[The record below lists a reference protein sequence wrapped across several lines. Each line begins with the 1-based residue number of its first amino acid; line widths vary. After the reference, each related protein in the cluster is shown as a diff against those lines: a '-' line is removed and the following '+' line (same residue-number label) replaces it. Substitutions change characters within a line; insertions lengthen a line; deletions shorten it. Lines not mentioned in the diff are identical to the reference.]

1 MKRSL
6 ATCNLLLLAL
16 LSALLAGC
24 ALFFSPPPQE
34 VGGVSSRIVY
44 GLTLAPSGIDP
55 HVNTSSELGIPL
67 TSVYDTL
74 VYQDP
79 ETGLRTGDFVPGL
92 AERWEISDDGL
103 VYTFYLKQGV
113 TFHDGTPFNA
123 ETVRFNLGRI
133 TSPDLASQKARFML
147 GPYERTEVV
156 DKYTVRIY
164 LSEPFAPFLDSL
176 SQVYL
181 GMASPAAVE
190 QWGDEYQLHQV
201 GTGPFVLSEYVPGD
215 HLLLQRNP
223 DYAWGPPVYQH
234 GTAQVEE
241 VEFHF
246 FTDPATRSPA
256 LETGEADVMGEI
268 PPQDVARLEVSSDF
282 RIEAVPIPGVS
293 LMVFLNTTRP
303 PLDDLRVRQALLY
316 GTDRQAIISTVFRD
330 TSPVAYGPLAEATF
344 GYEPAVR
351 DYYPYDPAQA
361 TALLGDA
368 GWSDSDGDGVRDQDG
383 EPLVLDLYLMSWGY
397 MPEVGQL
404 LAAQWAELGVGVN
417 SQVVSFPEA
426 MAVGG
431 EGQHHLIPFNLSG
444 SDPDILRKFFH
455 SQAGFNWSKVD
466 DAELDTWL
474 EEAARTSDR
483 AERGALYSQVQLRVM
498 DQALVIPV
506 RDYVNLNG
514 VSNRVQGLRFDAQG
528 WFPWLIDVTLE
539 TQ

>member
-1 MKRSL
+1 MKRLLSL
-6 ATCNLLLLAL
+6 LPLLAVL
-16 LSALLAGC
+16 LVGCSA
-24 ALFFSPPPQE
+24 P
-34 VGGVSSRIVY
+34 SSGARIVY

-74 VYQDP
+74 VYQAP
-79 ETGLRTGDFVPGL
+79 ETGLETGGFIPGL

-113 TFHDGTPFNA
+113 TFHDGTPFDA
-123 ETVRFNLGRI
+123 KTVRFNLERI
-133 TSPDLASQKARFML
+133 TSPALASQKARFML

-156 DKYTVRIY
+156 DEYTVRIH
-164 LSEPFAPFLDSL
+164 LSEPFAPLLDSR

-181 GMASPAAVE
+181 GRAAPAAVE

-201 GTGPFVLSEYVPGD
+201 GTGPFIFAEYVPGD
-215 HLLLQRNP
+215 HLLLKRNP
-223 DYAWGPPVYQH
+223 DYAWGPSVYQH
-234 GTAQVEE
+234 EMAQVEE
-241 VEFHF
+241 IEFRF

-268 PPQDVARLEVSSDF
+268 PPQDVARLEANSDF
-282 RIEAVPIPGVS
+282 RIEAVSIPGVS
-293 LMVFLNTTRP
+293 LMFFMNTTRT
-303 PLDDLRVRQALLY
+303 PLNDIRVRQALIY

-330 TSPVAYGPLAEATF
+330 TSPVAYGPLAAVTF

-351 DYYPYDPAQA
+351 DYHPYDSAQA
-361 TALLGDA
+361 AALLDEA
-368 GWSDSDGDGVRDQDG
+368 GWVDTDGDGVRDRDG
-383 EPLVLDLYLMSWGY
+383 EPLVLDLYLMGWGY

-404 LAAQWAELGVGVN
+404 LAAQWAELGIGAN
-417 SQVVSFPEA
+417 SQVVTFPEA
-426 MAVGG
+426 LDVAG
-431 EGQHHLIPFNLSG
+431 EGQHHLIPFALSG

-466 DAELDTWL
+466 DAEMDAWL
-474 EEAARTSDR
+474 EEAARTSDQ
-483 AERGALYSQVQLRVM
+483 AERAALYSQIQLRVM
-498 DQALVIPV
+498 ERALVIPI

-514 VSNRVQGLRFDAQG
+514 VSNRVQVLRFDAQG